1 MEALEWVECNET
13 LDDILK
19 NPRVQLPQLIKLS
32 SPINDVTTNE
42 SINAGQ
48 ILVIHSK
55 ETIETINGTD
65 STNTPV
71 ILPLKCPFKTRRKV
85 APGKEKVFESATDL
99 AKSEPLPKFV
109 EVKEA
114 QDVSNVSNGDRLKV
128 VIIEKAGGNPSVI
141 HLRSSNGKHVK
152 ISVNEKISF
161 QSSVSDGSDHSIEK
175 LSEKSREF
183 PLCVEFQ
190 KFKETPISHTSLDI
204 FTIKE
209 RSSENVVIA
218 SSTVNSEEYGVIFS
232 LDSEFKFQVSSKLKM
247 AKDEEYRGL
256 CKNAST
262 VDPAQILEFVNHKSP
277 KDTQIQYVLKM
288 KKLVKLINFD
298 YSNDDKKEPSK
309 TKEEKP
315 AKNKEKK
322 DNSKIEKGKMSVK
335 PSKELPTLVRN
346 DSAVDL
352 DEKNDSSEDEHLPPN
367 TLVADTEQQEILK
380 REIKEREKQIK
391 LEKEQ
396 MKAEKKKEKKMRKE
410 KEKEEKK
417 KKKMSTASVSSISS
431 PTSTSPCEIIET
443 EDLYIVPQD
452 SGFTPEPESPKQTE
466 EEQSQFALYLMSKV
480 KKVRDRTTSLGFKPK
495 KKRGKLRKEDI
506 EFVSGEHTGP
516 QEDLYSELGSESL
529 YEALPGEMAYESL
542 DLVAQAQRSLAPPPI
557 PGENSGDSGFD
568 EIDQVRIKAWRDSMA
583 PPPPLPGNHPLQ
595 QQQQQHDPFDNED
608 ENLYEMAVDCSN
620 KLPGQTNAAWQN
632 FYDSVHQ
639 STNEIATW
647 DMEDVAECLTDL
659 LLSNF
664 VEVFSDSQVDGKL
677 LLDLDESVLKDLGL
691 SAFEA
696 RKLRKFV
703 FGWRP
708 DFIRPPTYPERMG
721 FDSKDP
727 AQWNETDV
735 SKHLKTIDL
744 DDFAKFCETNQVNGE
759 LLKDICVDD
768 VLMGSI
774 ITTKDRKLKA
784 VKIKNYVIDKW
795 RPKKKGEGNYMTSQ
809 SILPPEKRSMSSTN
823 VNKIGCSSPKFSF
836 SDKTISNSSVNINK
850 VSNTSPDMNKTS
862 NTSPTTRAVGSPN
875 RKITS
880 SGGDSSLIA
889 RMKQQLEDNKN
900 NWERKK

>member
-1 MEALEWVECNET
+1 MEALEWVECNES

-32 SPINDVTTNE
+32 SSINDVTTKE
-42 SINAGQ
+42 SVNKEQ

-55 ETIETINGTD
+55 ETIETINGVD

-128 VIIEKAGGNPSVI
+128 VIVEKAGGNPSVI
-141 HLRSSNGKHVK
+141 HLRSSNGKHIK

-183 PLCVEFQ
+183 PMCVEFQ
-190 KFKETPISHTSLDI
+190 KTKETPVSHTSLDI

-218 SSTVNSEEYGVIFS
+218 STTMNSEEYGVIFS
-232 LDSEFKFQVSSKLKM
+232 LESEFKFQVTSKLKM
-247 AKDEEYRGL
+247 AKDEEYREL
-256 CKNAST
+256 CKNASA
-262 VDPAQILEFVNHKSP
+262 VNPDQILEFVNHKSP

-298 YSNDDKKEPSK
+298 YSDDNKKESSK

-322 DNSKIEKGKMSVK
+322 DNSKIEKGKVSVK

-352 DEKNDSSEDEHLPPN
+352 DEKNDPEDEPLPPN

-417 KKKMSTASVSSISS
+417 KKKMSTSSISS
-431 PTSTSPCEIIET
+431 ISNPSSPSPCEIEA

-452 SGFTPEPESPKQTE
+452 SAFIPEPESPQQTG
-466 EEQSQFALYLMSKV
+466 EEQSQLALYLMSKV

-495 KKRGKLRKEDI
+495 KQKRGKLRKEDI

-516 QEDLYSELGSESL
+516 QEDLYSGLNNDEAFSDSL

-542 DLVAQAQRSLAPPPI
+542 DLVAQAQRSLAPPI
-557 PGENSGDSGFD
+557 PTENSGDSGFD
-568 EIDQVRIKAWRDSMA
+568 EIDQARIKAWRDSMA
-583 PPPPLPGNHPLQ
+583 PPPLPGNHPLQ
-595 QQQQQHDPFDNED
+595 QQHAPIDDE
-608 ENLYEMAVDCSN
+608 ENLYETAVDCSN

-647 DMEDVAECLTDL
+647 DMEDVAQCLADL

-691 SAFEA
+691 SPFEA

-727 AQWNETDV
+727 AQWSEIDV
-735 SKHLKTIDL
+735 TKHLKTIDL
-744 DDFAKFCETNQVNGE
+744 NDFAKFCETNQVNGE

-774 ITTKDRKLKA
+774 ITTKDRKLKT

-795 RPKKKGEGNYMTSQ
+795 RPKKKGEGNYMTSH
-809 SILPPEKRSMSSTN
+809 SILPPEKRSMSTTN
-823 VNKIGCSSPKFSF
+823 VNKIGSSSPKISIT
-836 SDKTISNSSVNINK
+836 DKAYSNSSVTINK
-850 VSNTSPDMNKTS
+850 IS
-862 NTSPTTRAVGSPN
+862 NTSPTTRGVGSPN
-875 RKITS
+875 RKMTP
-880 SGGDSSLIA
+880 SGGDAPLIA

-900 NWERKK
+900 NWEKKK